1 MNSVPWYGTYI
12 ETKYRNDRGTN
23 AMTRILRTAVFALAF
38 LLPATAFAAQYKL
51 QVDGLACPFCAYG
64 IEKELIRTDGLETID
79 IDINAG
85 TVTVTMA
92 EGATMSEAQAD
103 RIVKDA
109 GFTLREFTEMTAQ
122 D

>member
-1 MNSVPWYGTYI
+1 
-12 ETKYRNDRGTN
+12 
-23 AMTRILRTAVFALAF
+23 MTRIIRTAVFAFAL
-38 LLPATAFAAQYKL
+38 LLPLSAFAAQTQYRL

-64 IEKELIRTDGLETID
+64 IEKELTRIEGLESID

-92 EGATMSEAQAD
+92 EGASMTEAQAD

-109 GFTLREFTEMTAQ
+109 GFTLSEFTKLPAQ